1 MPPSPPGVT
10 AAAVS
15 ARCVASAHSRCLRS
29 PRARSANTAFV
40 TAMNGTP
47 SGTASNGMPRASAR
61 RRQRVRRP
69 LMGKF
74 GAQPETDRPHAGVV
88 KLADIRPAA
97 VDGAWQEQPDCQ
109 QQLAALQPWS
119 GMSQLG
125 HRCRLD
131 LPFGA
136 AAACHQLEAK

>member
-47 SGTASNGMPRASAR
+47 SGTASNGMPTASHAAANASGTTWW
-61 RRQRVRRP
+61 RRP
-69 LMGKF
+69 
-74 GAQPETDRPHAGVV
+74 APRPSPSAGT
-88 KLADIRPAA
+88 PAA
-97 VDGAWQEQPDCQ
+97 
-109 QQLAALQPWS
+109 S
-119 GMSQLG
+119 
-125 HRCRLD
+125 RC
-131 LPFGA
+131 A
-136 AAACHQLEAK
+136 T